1 MSTAATVTAVK
12 ILRHELNASASQN
25 PSDGTKACRV
35 VLLNVGARALSRHRT
50 IPPSMY
56 EQEALTQSW
65 SSSEKAAVYAT
76 ALEANLDFDLFD
88 QLMALMFQ
96 PLASMILQVCQ
107 TALQNLELNGFFHF
121 QFQGTVASGKF
132 SSDQRGDFPLGMSVV
147 NPTGLCPASMTPV
160 PDSEQLQSLVTSP
173 GTHIGGGSGSTGAA
187 ATSSSNATTAADDAT
202 AMDAVANDST
212 TSTDDDTATATS
224 TAAGSATPAPAAALA
239 GAHLS
244 NGQEAPK
251 LNAQFRYGN
260 HDSGMA
266 AIENALKVTEAKLQ
280 QFLSL
285 CWVKYVKAK
294 TEPPAVCTNCRR
306 LEKTHLGDIASV
318 IGEAWAVEYTYIINT
333 EAILKLRALSLNYS
347 DVLTDHVQ
355 LELTLDDIK
364 WAI

>member
-1 MSTAATVTAVK
+1 
-12 ILRHELNASASQN
+12 
-25 PSDGTKACRV
+25 
-35 VLLNVGARALSRHRT
+35 
-50 IPPSMY
+50 
-56 EQEALTQSW
+56 
-65 SSSEKAAVYAT
+65 
-76 ALEANLDFDLFD
+76 
-88 QLMALMFQ
+88 
-96 PLASMILQVCQ
+96 
-107 TALQNLELNGFFHF
+107 
-121 QFQGTVASGKF
+121 
-132 SSDQRGDFPLGMSVV
+132 
-147 NPTGLCPASMTPV
+147 
-160 PDSEQLQSLVTSP
+160 
-173 GTHIGGGSGSTGAA
+173 
-187 ATSSSNATTAADDAT
+187 
-202 AMDAVANDST
+202 MDAVANDST

-260 HDSGMA
+260 HGANYPSDSGMA

-280 QFLSL
+280 QFLRL

-294 TEPPAVCTNCRR
+294 TEPPAVHTNCRR

-355 LELTLDDIK
+355 LELNLDDIK
-364 WAI
+364 WAIVSAKKLKIEEHVCPILDDIRLVSQHCKQHNHGKPSRY